1 MIVREA
7 RRSLKEIAVE
17 NFIGFLERTSG
28 RRTRWSSGCGIYL
41 AAAGLT
47 FPHGLPAVEK
57 VAQDVNAGVAA
68 RVPPFVSRLSR
79 PYREFNSERSQTWQ

>member
-1 MIVREA
+1 MENSIVFLG
-7 RRSLKEIAVE
+7 RS
-17 NFIGFLERTSG
+17 SG

-41 AAAGLT
+41 AAGGLT

-57 VAQDVNAGVAA
+57 IAQDVNAGVAA